1 MRIGV
6 DYYPEH
12 WERPLWEQDADLMHK
27 TGVGIVRLAEFS
39 WSKLEPEEGR
49 YDFAWLD
56 EAIEVFA
63 RRGIDIVLCTPTNC
77 APLWLYE
84 KYPETVQVGR
94 NGRRIATGVRGHRC
108 YNSPVFREKAEA
120 VITEMAKRYARN
132 KAVIAWQIDN
142 ELEANF
148 CCCGYCA
155 DAFRKWMKDRYGTLE
170 AVNRAH
176 GNNVWSGEYSKW
188 SQITPPFGDYQLAWY
203 NPGYMLDFHRY
214 ASDSTVDYLN
224 FQAGILRKYLPGLP
238 LTTNGW
244 LCENMPDFYDLF
256 RDLDFVSYDNYPI
269 SRYGEN
275 GGEYY
280 SHAFHLDL
288 MRGIKKKN
296 FWIMEQ
302 LSGMLGSWAPMTD
315 TPRPGMIEGYSLQAF
330 AHGADTVLHFRW
342 RTAISGAEMHWH
354 GIIDHS
360 NVPGRRYQEF
370 AHLCERSLALQE
382 IAGAK
387 TLSKVALL
395 YGAQQEYAL
404 KIQPQHQGFH
414 YLNQLKAYH
423 EAFTA
428 MGVNVDIVS
437 WQSDISSYEVVVAP
451 TLYLVDDEVTRAL
464 YSFTKQGG
472 TLVLTNRSG
481 VKNRDNSCI
490 MQPLPTVFTE
500 LTGVHVKEYDAPG
513 YREQKLR
520 MVDGAEYSVSGW
532 CDLLEVDTAKVL
544 ASYGDEFY
552 AGTPAVTC
560 NSYGKG
566 RAYYVGTIGKKD
578 FYHAL
583 AERILEEK
591 EMFYVKN
598 LPGGVEVTYR
608 KKEDKTY
615 AFIFNNTPD
624 EKEVALPYTLS
635 DVETKEEYSKG
646 KKILLGAAQMRIFDI
661 RINLV

>member
-12 WERPLWEQDADLMHK
+12 WERSLWEQDAELMHK
-27 TGVGIVRLAEFS
+27 TGVEIVRLAEFS
-39 WSKLEPEEGR
+39 WSRLEPEEGR

-56 EAIEVFA
+56 EAVEVFA
-63 RRGIDIVLCTPTNC
+63 ARGIDVVLCTPTNC

-94 NGRRIATGVRGHRC
+94 DGRRTATGVRGHRC
-108 YNSPVFREKAEA
+108 YNSPVFRKKAGA
-120 VITEMAKRYARN
+120 VIAAMAKRYAKN
-132 KAVIAWQIDN
+132 KAVTAWQIDN

-155 DAFRKWMKDRYGTLE
+155 EAFRKWMKEKYKTLG
-170 AVNRAH
+170 AVNRAY
-176 GNNVWSGEYSKW
+176 GNTVWSGEYSKW

-224 FQAGILRKYLPGLP
+224 FQADILRKYVPGLP

-256 RDLDFVSYDNYPI
+256 RGMDFVSYDNYPV
-269 SRYGEN
+269 SRYGGN
-275 GGEYY
+275 GEYY

-288 MRGIKKKN
+288 MRGVKKKN

-302 LSGMLGSWAPMTD
+302 LSGMMGSWSPMAD

-360 NVPGRRYQEF
+360 NMPGRRYREF
-370 AHLCERSLALQE
+370 ARLCERSQALQE

-414 YLNQLKAYH
+414 YFNQLKAYH

-428 MGVNVDIVS
+428 MGINVDIVS

-451 TLYLVDDEVTRAL
+451 TLYLVDDEVTGAL
-464 YSFTKQGG
+464 YSFTEKGG

-490 MQPLPTVFTE
+490 MQPLPTVFTK
-500 LTGVHVKEYDAPG
+500 LMGVRVKEYDAPG

-520 MVDGAEYSVSGW
+520 MADGREYAVSGW
-532 CDLLEVDTAKVL
+532 CDLLETDTADVL
-544 ASYGDEFY
+544 ACYGDEFY

-566 RAYYVGTIGKKD
+566 RAYYVGTIGRKD

-591 EMFYVKN
+591 EMFYVKD
-598 LPGGVEVTYR
+598 LPGGIEITYR
-608 KKEDKTY
+608 EKEDKTY
-615 AFIFNNTPD
+615 AFFFNNTPD
-624 EKEVALPYTLS
+624 EKEFVLPYALA
-635 DVETKEEYSKG
+635 DVETEEEYPKG
-646 KKILLGAAQMRIFDI
+646 EKVLFGPAQMRIG
-661 RINLV
+661 RIHFQ